1 MLVIKLEFYK
11 NGKENEEHINTQM
24 QGFCISNASKRGEIA
39 QRRKENEEHIN
50 TQMQGFCIS
59 NASKRGEIAQR
70 RYGLTYTKYPC
81 KALQTSNVKCVHLL
95 S

>member
-1 MLVIKLEFYK
+1 MLVIKLEFNK

-24 QGFCISNASKRGEIA
+24 QE
-39 QRRKENEEHIN
+39 
-50 TQMQGFCIS
+50 FCIS

-70 RYGLTYTKYPC
+70 RYGLTYTEYPC